1 MNDEERMN
9 EEEDVRRV
17 ITIIPPHPAEE
28 ARRSDRRR
36 ALLGTGVVLLF
47 AMLAFVVFDWMSG
60 EDTGSETVPPQ
71 FIGVYTSSHR
81 EYGDRY
87 LELKPTTITFSTG
100 GTNSVVHS
108 IIGVAGEDD
117 DDMNFVIHFKGV
129 DGTKYRREIITEDAG
144 HSFFFRT
151 QPGVVWTQFEL
162 ESDNANGLS
171 LGTNGQ

>member
-17 ITIIPPHPAEE
+17 VTIVPPHPLKEE
-28 ARRSDRRR
+28 QRFQRRR
-36 ALLGTGVVLLF
+36 ALLGAGVVLLL

-71 FIGVYTSSHR
+71 FVGIYTSSHR

-87 LELKPTTITFSTG
+87 LELKPTTITFSTSDTG
-100 GTNSVVHS
+100 SVSYS
-108 IIGVAGEDD
+108 IIGVAGKDD

-129 DGTKYRREIITEDAG
+129 DGAKFRREIITEDSG
-144 HSFFFRT
+144 NSFFFRS
-151 QPGVVWTQFEL
+151 QPGVVWTQYER
-162 ESDNANGLS
+162 
-171 LGTNGQ
+171 